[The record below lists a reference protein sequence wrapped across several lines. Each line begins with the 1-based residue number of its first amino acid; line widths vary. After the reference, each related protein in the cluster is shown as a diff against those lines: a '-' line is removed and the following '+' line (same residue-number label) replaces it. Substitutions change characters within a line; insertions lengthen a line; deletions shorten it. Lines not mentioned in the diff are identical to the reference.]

1 MNKKGVCLCIVAFL
15 CFSGFSQT
23 ILEPDI
29 LEKVQNAVFEVV
41 VEKPEEGSLVYE
53 KELPLYRIA
62 FSIRN
67 DKYLPLGTAF
77 LVDSSGDT
85 GKNSHEF
92 YSAAHVF
99 NLYGDTL
106 YSKYYLR
113 DRAGKLYPIDKV
125 TGFSTDRDYISFTV
139 TDFQIPVTGGL
150 FIEDDIS
157 LNSHVFSVGN
167 ALGEGIVIRSGILTS
182 QTYENENGEWKWL
195 RFSAAASPGNSGG
208 PLVDTNGKVLG
219 IITMKSENENL
230 NYALAFADTKKIPAG
245 TGSMKQTFYYN
256 LPNVFSEKFYHK
268 FSHQIALPLPLDEV
282 QRQLTAEYKSYAKQI
297 VDSLRKQ
304 FSPGGKQ
311 GMTTGLGRAERL
323 TNDFLPNFPYT
334 LYLSDTGIWQF
345 GSPGSLSAHELEGN
359 GSVIIGTMM
368 GLTMGMITMPDDVS
382 LESLFLN
389 PERYMEYLLA
399 AKKVTRNIGSESI
412 GIKSFGKPVQT
423 SLHQDMFQ
431 RTWQV
436 NYYQIPF
443 ADAMVLSY
451 ALPLP
456 GGLYVMY
463 GLASTANILNGFT
476 QDLAYLADFVLAGYV
491 GTFEQW
497 QEFLSLPEAVCGKRP
512 SVLKELEIGRV
523 AETTKI
529 FNGTMGYAL
538 PDTLF
543 EIDDE
548 TTIALSL
555 GYCSE
560 EKGLMLENRS
570 IGIYS
575 DEKKENYKYLFLNRK
590 LLPGSEAQKETL
602 QTWGQK
608 RDRVAPYDGV
618 PYDYRTFTYVDKVL
632 YPKGIS
638 FQNRLEAKY
647 IYVISCE
654 LQGTGRGEDIELF
667 LQGVEDSLLGVE

>member
-245 TGSMKQTFYYN
+245 TGSMKQTFYW
-256 LPNVFSEKFYHK
+256 K
-268 FSHQIALPLPLDEV
+268 
-282 QRQLTAEYKSYAKQI
+282 
-297 VDSLRKQ
+297 
-304 FSPGGKQ
+304 
-311 GMTTGLGRAERL
+311 
-323 TNDFLPNFPYT
+323 
-334 LYLSDTGIWQF
+334 
-345 GSPGSLSAHELEGN
+345 
-359 GSVIIGTMM
+359 
-368 GLTMGMITMPDDVS
+368 
-382 LESLFLN
+382 
-389 PERYMEYLLA
+389 
-399 AKKVTRNIGSESI
+399 
-412 GIKSFGKPVQT
+412 
-423 SLHQDMFQ
+423 
-431 RTWQV
+431 
-436 NYYQIPF
+436 
-443 ADAMVLSY
+443 
-451 ALPLP
+451 
-456 GGLYVMY
+456 
-463 GLASTANILNGFT
+463 
-476 QDLAYLADFVLAGYV
+476 
-491 GTFEQW
+491 
-497 QEFLSLPEAVCGKRP
+497 
-512 SVLKELEIGRV
+512 
-523 AETTKI
+523 
-529 FNGTMGYAL
+529 
-538 PDTLF
+538 
-543 EIDDE
+543 
-548 TTIALSL
+548 
-555 GYCSE
+555 
-560 EKGLMLENRS
+560 
-570 IGIYS
+570 
-575 DEKKENYKYLFLNRK
+575 
-590 LLPGSEAQKETL
+590 
-602 QTWGQK
+602 
-608 RDRVAPYDGV
+608 
-618 PYDYRTFTYVDKVL
+618 
-632 YPKGIS
+632 
-638 FQNRLEAKY
+638 
-647 IYVISCE
+647 
-654 LQGTGRGEDIELF
+654 
-667 LQGVEDSLLGVE
+667 